1 MRFGGPQKATK
12 LPSFFGW
19 FCRIFGISKY
29 LYDAPAIDNFCG
41 VAYTC
46 DKNGNL
52 TYDGQYT
59 YICEIGS
66 FLKEEAAK
74 LAGTETVIGGRK
86 VKTILRPLP
95 AEKEKTARQSV
106 LKVLF
111 DHLRR
116 KKGK

>member
-1 MRFGGPQKATK
+1 VTK
-12 LPSFFGW
+12 VPSISGLI
-19 FCRIFGISKY
+19 CQILGIFRS

-46 DKNGNL
+46 NKNGNL

-59 YICEIGS
+59 YIYKIGT
-66 FLKEEAAK
+66 FLKEESTK

-95 AEKEKTARQSV
+95 QEKEKTTRQSV
-106 LKVLF
+106 LKVIF
-111 DHLRR
+111 NHLRR